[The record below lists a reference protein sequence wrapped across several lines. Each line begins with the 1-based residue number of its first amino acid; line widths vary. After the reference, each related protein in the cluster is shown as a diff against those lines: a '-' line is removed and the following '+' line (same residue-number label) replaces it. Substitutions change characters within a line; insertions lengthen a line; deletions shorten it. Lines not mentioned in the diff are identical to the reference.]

1 MAEVD
6 GRFGGRVALVTGA
19 GKGIG
24 RAAAIAFAAEGGA
37 VGALDFDGDAVK
49 ETVAHIEESGGR
61 AIAIHG
67 DVRKGADAERAVAG
81 TAEAF
86 GGPDVLVSNAG
97 VVRYAATDRLTEEDW
112 DLQIDTNLKGPWLMA
127 KHAIPRIRE
136 RGGGAIIQTA
146 SVQAFASQ
154 KDVVAYTASK
164 GGVVAMTRTMALDL
178 ADDNITVNCIIPGS
192 VRTPMLHDAAE
203 YWEPE
208 DPRGALEKWG
218 KQHPIGRLIEPEDVA
233 NLILFLA
240 SDHARAMTGGA
251 YFVEGGLLS
260 RLGV

>member
-1 MAEVD
+1 MN
-6 GRFGGRVALVTGA
+6 GRFGGRVILVTGA

-24 RAAAIAFAAEGGA
+24 RAAALAFAAEGGA
-37 VGALDFDGDAVK
+37 VGVMDFDADAGKDAV
-49 ETVAHIEESGGR
+49 ARIEDAGGR
-61 AIAIHG
+61 GLAIHG
-67 DVRKGADAERAVAG
+67 DVRKASDAERAVAE

-86 GGPDVLVSNAG
+86 GGLDILVSNAG

-112 DLQIDTNLKGPWLMA
+112 NLQIDTNLKGPWLMA
-127 KHAIPRIRE
+127 KFAIPRIRE
-136 RGGGAIIQTA
+136 RGGGAIVQTA
-146 SVQAFASQ
+146 SVQAYASQ

-178 ADDNITVNCIIPGS
+178 AEDNITVNCIVPGS
-192 VRTPMLHDAAE
+192 VRTPMLQDAAE
-203 YWEPE
+203 YWEPH
-208 DPRGALEKWG
+208 DPAGALEKWG

-240 SDHARAMTGGA
+240 SDEARALTGGA
-251 YFVEGGLLS
+251 YFAEGGLLS